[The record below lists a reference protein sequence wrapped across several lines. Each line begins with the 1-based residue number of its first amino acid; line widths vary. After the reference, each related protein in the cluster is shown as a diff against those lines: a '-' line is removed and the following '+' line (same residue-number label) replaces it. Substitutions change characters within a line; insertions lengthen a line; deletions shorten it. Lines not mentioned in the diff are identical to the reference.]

1 MNKLAQ
7 LKLDVAKQPLIQVI
21 KPGIVFGNAITVLGG
36 YFLAARGH
44 LDWLVL
50 FQVLIGTMAVIASGC
65 VINNIIDR
73 DIDSKMQRTCD
84 RVLVTGELSIT
95 NALLYAAV
103 LLGVGVLCLAATTP
117 LALYSALFG
126 YAVYVGLYSLYFKR
140 QSVWGTFVGSF
151 SGAIPPVI
159 GYAALT
165 PTIDGVYWVLFA
177 MFAIWQMPHAYAIA
191 VFREKDY
198 SAAQIPVLPVEY
210 SFRTTQWHI
219 AISIALFVIVGSL
232 LTALKA
238 TGYAYLTVHLALSG
252 YWLWIAMKPIKADNE
267 QDQAPQQIKWAYKV
281 FGLSI
286 VIMMASCFMMAVN
299 YL

>member
-7 LKLDVAKQPLIQVI
+7 LRVEVARQPLIQVI

-36 YFLAARGH
+36 YFLAAKGH
-44 LDWLVL
+44 PQWLVL
-50 FQVLIGTMAVIASGC
+50 LQVLIGTMAVIASGC

-84 RVLVTGELSIT
+84 RVLVTGELSLT
-95 NALLYAAV
+95 HAYLYAAV
-103 LLGVGVLCLAATTP
+103 LLAVGCLCLAATTP

-140 QSVWGTFVGSF
+140 QSVWGTFIGSF

-165 PTIDGVYWVLFA
+165 PQIDAVYWVLFA

-191 VFREKDY
+191 VFRKTDY
-198 SAAQIPVLPVEY
+198 SAASIPVLPVKY

-219 AISIALFVIVGSL
+219 TISIALFVIVGSL
-232 LTALKA
+232 LTAFKA
-238 TGYAYLTVHLALSG
+238 TGYAYLAVHLALSG
-252 YWLWIAMKPIKADNE
+252 YWLWIAMKPIKASSTSE
-267 QDQAPQQIKWAYKV
+267 QVAQQIKWAYKV

-286 VIMMASCFMMAVN
+286 VIMMASCLMMGIN

>member
-7 LKLDVAKQPLIQVI
+7 LKFDIAKQPLVQVI

-36 YFLAARGH
+36 YFLAAKGNP
-44 LDWLVL
+44 DWLVL
-50 FQVLIGTMAVIASGC
+50 IQVLIGTLTVIASGC

-73 DIDSKMQRTCD
+73 DIDSRMQRTCD
-84 RVLVTGELSIT
+84 RVLVTGELSIP
-95 NALLYAAV
+95 NAVLYAV
-103 LLGVGVLCLAATTP
+103 SLLGIGVLCLSATTP

-126 YAVYVGLYSLYFKR
+126 YAVYVGFYSLYFKR
-140 QSVWGTFVGSF
+140 QSVWGTFIGSF

-159 GYAALT
+159 GYAALN
-165 PTIDGVYWVLFA
+165 PSINGVYWVLFA

-191 VFREKDY
+191 VFRRKDY
-198 SAAQIPVLPVEY
+198 SAADIPVLPVKH

-219 AISIALFVIVGSL
+219 AISIACFLIVGSL

-238 TGYAYLTVHLALSG
+238 TGYWYLEVHLLLSG
-252 YWLWIAMKPIKADNE
+252 YWLFIAMKPIKFNSE
-267 QDQAPQQIKWAYKV
+267 QNATEQQIKWAYKI

-286 VIMMASCFMMAVN
+286 IIMMALCLMMAIDYV
-299 YL
+299 

>member
-7 LKLDVAKQPLIQVI
+7 LRVDVANQPLIQVI

-36 YFLAARGH
+36 YFLAAKGH
-44 LDWLVL
+44 PDWLTL
-50 FQVLIGTMAVIASGC
+50 CQALIGTMAVIASGC

-73 DIDSKMQRTCD
+73 DIDKKMQRTCD

-95 NALLYAAV
+95 SAIIYAISLLA
-103 LLGVGVLCLAATTP
+103 VGVLCLSATTP

-126 YAVYVGLYSLYFKR
+126 YVVYVGLYSLYFKR
-140 QSVWGTFVGSF
+140 ESILGTFIGSF

-159 GYAALT
+159 GYAALN
-165 PTIDGVYWVLFA
+165 PSIDSIYWVLFA

-191 VFREKDY
+191 VFRKKDY
-198 SAAQIPVLPVEY
+198 SAAKIPVLPVKY

-219 AISIALFVIVGSL
+219 TISIALFLIVGSL

-238 TGYAYLTVHLALSG
+238 TGYAYLTVHLLLSG
-252 YWLWIAMKPIKADNE
+252 YWLWIAMKPIKANKD
-267 QDQAPQQIKWAYKV
+267 QDQVALQIKWAYKV

-286 VIMMASCFMMAVN
+286 IIMMASCFMMAIN
-299 YL
+299 YV

>member
-7 LKLDVAKQPLIQVI
+7 LKLDVAKQPLVQVI

-36 YFLAARGH
+36 YFLAAKGNP
-44 LDWLVL
+44 DWLVL
-50 FQVLIGTMAVIASGC
+50 LQVLIGTLTVIASGC

-84 RVLVTGELSIT
+84 RVLVTGELSI
-95 NALLYAAV
+95 AHAILYAIV
-103 LLGVGVLCLAATTP
+103 LLGIGVLCLAATTP

-126 YAVYVGLYSLYFKR
+126 YVVYVGFYSLYFKR
-140 QSVWGTFVGSF
+140 QSVWGTLIGSF

-159 GYAALT
+159 GYAALA
-165 PTIDGVYWVLFA
+165 PSIDGVYWVLFA

-191 VFREKDY
+191 VFRKKDY
-198 SAAQIPVLPVEY
+198 SAANIPVLPVKH

-219 AISIALFVIVGSL
+219 AITIALFLIVGSL
-232 LTALKA
+232 LTALNA
-238 TGYAYLTVHLALSG
+238 TGYWYLGVHLLLSG
-252 YWLWIAMKPIKADNE
+252 YWLFIAMKPIKVDSE
-267 QDQAPQQIKWAYKV
+267 QDQVQQQIKWAYKI

-286 VIMMASCFMMAVN
+286 IIMMALCLMMAIDYV
-299 YL
+299 

>member
-7 LKLDVAKQPLIQVI
+7 LKLDVAKQPLVQVI

-36 YFLAARGH
+36 YFLAARGNP
-44 LDWLVL
+44 DWLVL
-50 FQVLIGTMAVIASGC
+50 IQVLIGTMAVIASGC

-73 DIDSKMQRTCD
+73 DIDSKMERTCD
-84 RVLVTGELSIT
+84 RVLVTGQLSLT
-95 NALLYAAV
+95 NAMLYATV
-103 LLGVGVLCLAATTP
+103 LLVIGVLCLAATTP

-126 YAVYVGLYSLYFKR
+126 YVVYVGFYSLYFKR
-140 QSVWGTFVGSF
+140 QSVWGTFIGSF

-165 PTIDGVYWVLFA
+165 PAIDGVYWVLFA

-191 VFREKDY
+191 VFRKKDY
-198 SAAQIPVLPVEY
+198 SAANIPVLPVKH

-219 AISIALFVIVGSL
+219 TISIALFLIVGSL

-238 TGYAYLTVHLALSG
+238 TGYWYLGVHLLLSG
-252 YWLWIAMKPIKADNE
+252 YWLFIAMKPIKVSSE
-267 QDQAPQQIKWAYKV
+267 QDQVQQQIKWAYKV

-286 VIMMASCFMMAVN
+286 VIMMALCLMMAIDYV
-299 YL
+299 

>member
-7 LKLDVAKQPLIQVI
+7 LKLDVAKQPLVQVI
-21 KPGIVFGNAITVLGG
+21 KPGIDFGNAITVLGG
-36 YFLAARGH
+36 YFLAAKGH
-44 LDWLVL
+44 PDWLVL

-84 RVLVTGELSIT
+84 RVLVTGQLSIV
-95 NALLYAAV
+95 NAFLYAAA
-103 LLGVGVLCLAATTP
+103 LLAVGVLCLAATTP

-140 QSVWGTFVGSF
+140 QSVWGTFIGSF

-165 PTIDGVYWVLFA
+165 PSIDAVYWVLFA

-198 SAAQIPVLPVEY
+198 SAADIPVLPVKY

-219 AISIALFVIVGSL
+219 TISIALFVIVGSL
-232 LTALKA
+232 LTAFKA
-238 TGYAYLTVHLALSG
+238 TGYAYLAVHLALSG
-252 YWLWIAMKPIKADNE
+252 YWLWISMKPIKVDSE
-267 QDQAPQQIKWAYKV
+267 QDQIAQQVKWAYKV

-286 VIMMASCFMMAVN
+286 VIMMALCFMMGVN
-299 YL
+299 YI

>member
-7 LKLDVAKQPLIQVI
+7 LKLDVAKQPLVQVI

-36 YFLAARGH
+36 YFLAAKGH
-44 LDWLVL
+44 PDWLVL

-84 RVLVTGELSIT
+84 RVLVTGQLSIV
-95 NALLYAAV
+95 NAFLYAAA
-103 LLGVGVLCLAATTP
+103 LLAVGVLCLAATTP

-140 QSVWGTFVGSF
+140 QSVWGTFIGSF

-165 PTIDGVYWVLFA
+165 PSIDAVYWVLFA

-198 SAAQIPVLPVEY
+198 SAADIPVLPVKY

-219 AISIALFVIVGSL
+219 TISIALFVIVGSL
-232 LTALKA
+232 LTAFKA
-238 TGYAYLTVHLALSG
+238 TGYAYLAVHLALSG
-252 YWLWIAMKPIKADNE
+252 YWLWISMKPIKVDSE
-267 QDQAPQQIKWAYKV
+267 QDQIAQQVKWAYKV

-286 VIMMASCFMMAVN
+286 VIMMALCFMMGVN
-299 YL
+299 YI

>member
-7 LKLDVAKQPLIQVI
+7 LKLDVAKQPLVQVI

-36 YFLAARGH
+36 YFLAAKGNP
-44 LDWLVL
+44 DWLVL
-50 FQVLIGTMAVIASGC
+50 LQVLVGTLTVIASGC

-73 DIDSKMQRTCD
+73 DIDSRMQRTCD

-95 NALLYAAV
+95 NAILYAAL
-103 LLGVGVLCLAATTP
+103 LLGIGVVCLAATTP

-126 YAVYVGLYSLYFKR
+126 YVVYVGFYSLYFKR
-140 QSVWGTFVGSF
+140 QSVWGTFIGSF

-165 PTIDGVYWVLFA
+165 PAIDGVYWVLFA

-191 VFREKDY
+191 VFRKKDY
-198 SAAQIPVLPVEY
+198 SAASIPVLPVKH

-219 AISIALFVIVGSL
+219 TISIALFLVVGSL
-232 LTALKA
+232 LTALNT
-238 TGYAYLTVHLALSG
+238 TGYWYLGVHLLLSG
-252 YWLWIAMKPIKADNE
+252 YWLVIAMKPIKVTSE
-267 QDQAPQQIKWAYKV
+267 QDQVQQQIKWAYKI

-286 VIMMASCFMMAVN
+286 IIMMALCLMMAIDYV
-299 YL
+299 

>member
-7 LKLDVAKQPLIQVI
+7 LKLDVAKQPLVQVI

-36 YFLAARGH
+36 YFLAAKGNP
-44 LDWLVL
+44 DWLIL
-50 FQVLIGTMAVIASGC
+50 IQALIGTLTVIASGC

-73 DIDSKMQRTCD
+73 DIDSRMQRTCD

-95 NALLYAAV
+95 NAILYAV
-103 LLGVGVLCLAATTP
+103 LLLGIGVVCLAATTP

-126 YAVYVGLYSLYFKR
+126 YVVYVGFYSLYFKR
-140 QSVWGTFVGSF
+140 QSVWGTFIGSF

-165 PTIDGVYWVLFA
+165 PSIDGVYWVLFA

-191 VFREKDY
+191 VFRKKDY
-198 SAAQIPVLPVEY
+198 SAASIPVLPVKH

-219 AISIALFVIVGSL
+219 TISIAIFLVIGSL
-232 LTALKA
+232 LTALNT
-238 TGYAYLTVHLALSG
+238 TGYWYLGVHLLLSG
-252 YWLWIAMKPIKADNE
+252 YWLVIAMKPIKVTSQ
-267 QDQAPQQIKWAYKV
+267 QDQVQQQIKWAYKI

-286 VIMMASCFMMAVN
+286 IIMMALCLMMAIDYV
-299 YL
+299 

>member
-7 LKLDVAKQPLIQVI
+7 LKLDVAKQPLVQVI

-36 YFLAARGH
+36 YFLAAKGH
-44 LDWLVL
+44 PDWLVL

-84 RVLVTGELSIT
+84 RVLVTGQLSIV
-95 NALLYAAV
+95 NAFLYAAA
-103 LLGVGVLCLAATTP
+103 LLAVGVLCLAATTP

-140 QSVWGTFVGSF
+140 QSVWGTFIGSF

-165 PTIDGVYWVLFA
+165 PSIDAVYWVLFA

-198 SAAQIPVLPVEY
+198 SAAKIPVLPVKY

-219 AISIALFVIVGSL
+219 TISIALFVIVGSL

-238 TGYAYLTVHLALSG
+238 TGYAYLAVHLALSG

-267 QDQAPQQIKWAYKV
+267 QDQIAQQVKWAYKV

-286 VIMMASCFMMAVN
+286 VIMMALCFMMGVN
-299 YL
+299 YI

>member
-7 LKLDVAKQPLIQVI
+7 LKLDVAKQPLVQVI

-36 YFLAARGH
+36 YFLAAKGH
-44 LDWLVL
+44 PDWLVL

-84 RVLVTGELSIT
+84 RVLVTGQLSIV
-95 NALLYAAV
+95 NAFLYAAA
-103 LLGVGVLCLAATTP
+103 LLAVGVLCLAATTP

-140 QSVWGTFVGSF
+140 QSVWGTFIGSF

-165 PTIDGVYWVLFA
+165 PSIDEVYWVLFA

-198 SAAQIPVLPVEY
+198 SAADIPVLPVKY

-219 AISIALFVIVGSL
+219 TISIALFVIVGSL
-232 LTALKA
+232 LTAFKA
-238 TGYAYLTVHLALSG
+238 TGYAYLAVHLALSG
-252 YWLWIAMKPIKADNE
+252 YWLWISMKPIKVDSE
-267 QDQAPQQIKWAYKV
+267 QDQIAQQVKWAYKV

-286 VIMMASCFMMAVN
+286 VIMMALCFMMGVN
-299 YL
+299 YI

>member
-7 LKLDVAKQPLIQVI
+7 LRVDVARQPLIQVI

-36 YFLAARGH
+36 YFLAARGQPN
-44 LDWLVL
+44 WTVL
-50 FQVLIGTMAVIASGC
+50 LQVLVGTMAVIASGC

-84 RVLVTGELSIT
+84 RVLVTGELSIS

-103 LLGVGVLCLAATTP
+103 LLLVGVLCLAATTS

-140 QSVWGTFVGSF
+140 HSVWGTFVGSF

-165 PTIDGVYWVLFA
+165 PTIDEVYWVLFT

-191 VFREKDY
+191 VFRGKDY
-198 SAAQIPVLPVEY
+198 SAADIPVLPVKY

-219 AISIALFVIVGSL
+219 AISIALFAIVGSL

-238 TGYAYLTVHLALSG
+238 TGYAYLAVHLALSG
-252 YWLWIAMKPIKADNE
+252 YWLWIAMKPIKIE
-267 QDQAPQQIKWAYKV
+267 ETQATTAQQIKWAYQV
-281 FGLSI
+281 FGMSI
-286 VIMMASCFMMAVN
+286 VIMMGLCFMMAVDF
-299 YL
+299 L

>member
-7 LKLDVAKQPLIQVI
+7 LKLDVAKQPLVQVI

-36 YFLAARGH
+36 YFLAAKGNP
-44 LDWLVL
+44 DWLVL
-50 FQVLIGTMAVIASGC
+50 LQVLVGTLTVIASGC

-73 DIDSKMQRTCD
+73 DIDSRMQRTCD

-95 NALLYAAV
+95 NAILYAAL
-103 LLGVGVLCLAATTP
+103 LLGIGVVCLAATTP

-126 YAVYVGLYSLYFKR
+126 YVVYVGFYSLYFKR
-140 QSVWGTFVGSF
+140 QSVWGTFIGSF

-165 PTIDGVYWVLFA
+165 PAIDGVYWVLFA

-191 VFREKDY
+191 VFRKKDY
-198 SAAQIPVLPVEY
+198 SAASIPVLPVKH

-219 AISIALFVIVGSL
+219 TISIALFLVVGSL
-232 LTALKA
+232 LTALNT
-238 TGYAYLTVHLALSG
+238 TGYWYLGVHLLLSG
-252 YWLWIAMKPIKADNE
+252 YWLVIAMKPIKVTSG
-267 QDQAPQQIKWAYKV
+267 QDQVQQQIKWAYKI

-286 VIMMASCFMMAVN
+286 IIMMALCLMMAIDYV
-299 YL
+299 

>member
-7 LKLDVAKQPLIQVI
+7 LRVDVARQPLIQVI

-36 YFLAARGH
+36 YFLAARGQP
-44 LDWLVL
+44 DWPILW
-50 FQVLIGTMAVIASGC
+50 QVLIGTMAVIASGC

-95 NALLYAAV
+95 NALLYAAA
-103 LLGVGVLCLAATTP
+103 LLTVGLLCLAATTS

-126 YAVYVGLYSLYFKR
+126 YVVYVGLYSLYFKR

-165 PTIDGVYWVLFA
+165 PHINAVYWVLFA

-191 VFREKDY
+191 VFRKKDY
-198 SAAQIPVLPVEY
+198 SAAAIPVLPVKY
-210 SFRTTQWHI
+210 SFRTAQWHI
-219 AISIALFVIVGSL
+219 AISIALFLIVGSL
-232 LTALKA
+232 LTAFKA
-238 TGYAYLTVHLALSG
+238 TGYAYLAVHLALSG
-252 YWLWIAMKPIKADNE
+252 YWLWIAMKPIKIE
-267 QDQAPQQIKWAYKV
+267 QGQEPVAQQIKWAYKV

-286 VIMMASCFMMAVN
+286 VIMMASCFMMAVDFV
-299 YL
+299 

>member
-1 MNKLAQ
+1 MNKLTQ
-7 LKLDVAKQPLIQVI
+7 LSVDVARQPLIQVI

-36 YFLAARGH
+36 YFLAARGQP
-44 LDWLVL
+44 DWPVL
-50 FQVLIGTMAVIASGC
+50 LQVLVGTMAVIASGC

-103 LLGVGVLCLAATTP
+103 LLVVGLLCLAATTS

-126 YAVYVGLYSLYFKR
+126 YVVYVGLYSLYFKR
-140 QSVWGTFVGSF
+140 HSVWGTFVGSF

-165 PTIDGVYWVLFA
+165 PNIDAVYWVLFA

-191 VFREKDY
+191 VFRKKDY
-198 SAAQIPVLPVEY
+198 SAASIPVLTVKY
-210 SFRTTQWHI
+210 SFRTAQWHI
-219 AISIALFVIVGSL
+219 AISIALFLIVGSL
-232 LTALKA
+232 LTAFRA
-238 TGYAYLTVHLALSG
+238 TGYAYLAVHLALSG
-252 YWLWIAMKPIKADNE
+252 YWLWVAMKPIKIQQGQEPVA
-267 QDQAPQQIKWAYKV
+267 QQIKWAYKV

-286 VIMMASCFMMAVN
+286 VIMMASCFMMAVDFV
-299 YL
+299 